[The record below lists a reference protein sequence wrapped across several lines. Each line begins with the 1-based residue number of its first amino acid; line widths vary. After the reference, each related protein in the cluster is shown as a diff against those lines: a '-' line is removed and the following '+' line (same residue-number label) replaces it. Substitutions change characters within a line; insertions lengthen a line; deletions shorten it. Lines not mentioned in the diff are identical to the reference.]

1 MGDGLLSRRR
11 WPAEPSR
18 ARVPGGQ
25 GRAGTCSPARA
36 GQVCPA
42 PQPGQCPCPLCSG
55 TPSLGGPAEAPEPG
69 GREGR
74 VGEGPGEAE
83 RGPQEGRWQGSV
95 LDRCS
100 PLPYPPDFQN
110 LEQPGCES
118 APNYH
123 CTKFLEDSRASGSQK
138 SWGSPLDQPA
148 APALPPGLES
158 HKPPSRDAQATPA
171 PCAPGLAPSQ
181 EGACPSVQ
189 GQGTGAVAPAWLR
202 PSSRPKA
209 GVRRLAEPG
218 STDQGGQT
226 GPLGGQRSPPGTWWG
241 HSRRRGHREQMSNV
255 PG

>member
-83 RGPQEGRWQGSV
+83 RGPQEGRWQESV

-110 LEQPGCES
+110 LEQSGCES

-123 CTKFLEDSRASGSQK
+123 CTKFLEDRGRTAAPLGAK
-138 SWGSPLDQPA
+138 NPGGVPWTNLLLRPSPLVWSHTNPHPGTPRPPLHPVPRAQPLHRKV
-148 APALPPGLES
+148 PAHLC
-158 HKPPSRDAQATPA
+158 RDK
-171 PCAPGLAPSQ
+171 
-181 EGACPSVQ
+181 
-189 GQGTGAVAPAWLR
+189 GQGLWLR
-202 PSSRPKA
+202 P
-209 GVRRLAEPG
+209 GC
-218 STDQGGQT
+218 
-226 GPLGGQRSPPGTWWG
+226 GP
-241 HSRRRGHREQMSNV
+241 V
-255 PG
+255 PGPRQACAG

>member
-83 RGPQEGRWQGSV
+83 RGPQEGRWQESV

-110 LEQPGCES
+110 LEQSGCES

-123 CTKFLEDSRASGSQK
+123 CTKFLEDSRTSGSQK

-189 GQGTGAVAPAWLR
+189 GQGTGALWLR
-202 PSSRPKA
+202 P
-209 GVRRLAEPG
+209 GC
-218 STDQGGQT
+218 
-226 GPLGGQRSPPGTWWG
+226 GP
-241 HSRRRGHREQMSNV
+241 V
-255 PG
+255 PGPRQACAG